1 MKTLLIVEDEKMIRQ
16 GIKNMIQRSGV
27 PVEVIIECNNGETAW
42 EILQEQQVDAM
53 FTDIRMPKMDGIAL
67 VQEMQALEK
76 KPLTVVISGYDD
88 FSYAVEMLRM
98 GVKEYILKPVDREQ
112 IVAIMQKLEEEVQKR
127 NAEVHTQRQMS
138 LQQLRYLCMATHM
151 EKQEKELL
159 QNQYRSQFFDDE
171 YVVCCCNCDMDGE
184 ESGSASIF
192 LGTVESHQIFI
203 VESKNIGFLLKNE
216 LSHYYVGMSKPVR
229 GIEHLQEAYTQAKT
243 MRKIAFAMG
252 AMGMKEA
259 VFEEKYRLDGEV
271 QLSEVQQQQL
281 DASVHMLGT
290 ERITDV
296 VGLFS
301 DMVKQVENSTTSIE
315 LFEKQIQYFIRQA
328 AKNYEQVLKV
338 QEDDILELQN
348 LYQYQTIQAYIET
361 LKEWVI
367 KFNELIS
374 EEFDDY
380 KNKQKVQQAIGY
392 IHENFQKDLNM
403 AVVSNYISM
412 NYSLFSYSFKQYTG
426 KNFVTY
432 LKELRIQEAKRLLEK
447 TDMRVVEISQA
458 VGYENEKH
466 FMKTFK
472 AICGVSPTEY
482 RKNVLL
488 KG

>member
-27 PVEVIIECNNGETAW
+27 PIEVIIECNNGETAW
-42 EILQEQQVDAM
+42 EILQEQPIDVM

-67 VQEMQALEK
+67 VQKMQELEQ

-112 IVAIMQKLEEEVQKR
+112 IVAIMHKLEEEVQKH
-127 NAEVHTQRQMS
+127 NDEVQTKHQMS
-138 LQQLRYLCMATHM
+138 LQQLRYLCMATYM
-151 EKQEKELL
+151 EPQEKELL
-159 QNQYRSQFFDDE
+159 QNQYRSQFFKED

-192 LGTVESHQIFI
+192 LGTVKAHQIFI
-203 VESKNIGFLLKNE
+203 VENKNIEFLLKNE
-216 LSHYYVGMSKPVR
+216 LRRYYVGISKPVK
-229 GIEHLQEAYTQAKT
+229 GIEHLQEAYMQAKA
-243 MRKIAFAMG
+243 MRKISFAK
-252 AMGMKEA
+252 AEKEVVYEDVYVSDA
-259 VFEEKYRLDGEV
+259 EV
-271 QLSEVQQQQL
+271 QLNEEQFKTL
-281 DASVHMLGT
+281 DAAVHMLGT
-290 ERITDV
+290 ERITEV
-296 VGLFS
+296 VALFTE
-301 DMVKQVENSTTSIE
+301 MAKKLGNSTVSIE
-315 LFEKQIQYFIRQA
+315 LFEKQIQYFIRQT

-348 LYQYQTIQAYIET
+348 MYQYQTVHEYIET

-412 NYSLFSYSFKQYTG
+412 NYSLFSYVFKQYTG

-482 RKNVLL
+482 RKNVML

>member
-27 PVEVIIECNNGETAW
+27 PIEIIIECNNGETAW
-42 EILQEQQVDAM
+42 EILQEQQIDVM

-67 VQEMQALEK
+67 VQKMQELEL

-112 IVAIMQKLEEEVQKR
+112 IVAIMQKLEEEIQKR
-127 NAEVHTQRQMS
+127 NEEVNAKHQMS
-138 LQQLRYLCMATHM
+138 LQQLRYLCMATQM
-151 EKQEKELL
+151 EEKEKELL
-159 QNQYRSQFFDDE
+159 QNQYRSQFFEED
-171 YVVCCCNCDMDGE
+171 YVVCCCNCDMEGE
-184 ESGSASIF
+184 ESGSASIY
-192 LGTVESHQIFI
+192 LGTVEAHQIFI
-203 VESKNIGFLLKNE
+203 VENKNIGFLLKNE
-216 LSHYYVGMSKPVR
+216 LSRYYVGMSKPMK
-229 GIEHLQEAYTQAKT
+229 GIEHLQEAYMQAKA
-243 MRKIAFAMG
+243 MRKMAFAM
-252 AMGMKEA
+252 AEKEV
-259 VFEEKYRLDGEV
+259 VFEASFALDKEV
-271 QLSEVQQQQL
+271 TLDEVQQKQI
-281 DASVHMLGT
+281 DAAVHMLGT
-290 ERITDV
+290 ERIKEV
-296 VGLFS
+296 VTLLS
-301 DMVKQVENSTTSIE
+301 DMTKQVENKTISIE

-348 LYQYQTIQAYIET
+348 MYQYQTIQEYIET

-367 KFNELIS
+367 KFNELIG

-380 KNKQKVQQAIGY
+380 KNKQKVQQAISY
-392 IHENFQKDLNM
+392 IYENFQNDLNM
-403 AVVSNYISM
+403 AVVSNHISM
-412 NYSLFSYSFKQYTG
+412 NYSLFSYVFKQYTG

-447 TDMRVVEISQA
+447 TDMRVIEISQA

-482 RKNVLL
+482 RKNILL